1 MPFLKVDSYND
12 LGAEMEAVIA
22 RDAKKRFEHYID
34 EGVAEDAEGDRAREC
49 TNVGKIGM
57 VGGDEPIPAP
67 VTHHVLVVG
76 KTRFFGTISSGA
88 WKVSNCSRASNRSPH
103 FGRAASRKAPSS
115 TSMEAEIPAI

>member
-1 MPFLKVDSYND
+1 MLFLTVDLHND
-12 LGAEMEAVIA
+12 PGAETGPVIA
-22 RDAKKRFEHYID
+22 RDAKKWFEHYID

-49 TNVGKIGM
+49 TNIGNIGV
-57 VGGDEPIPAP
+57 VGGDLSIPVP
-67 VTHHVLVVG
+67 VKQVLVVG

-88 WKVSNCSRASNRSPH
+88 WKASNCSHASNRLPH